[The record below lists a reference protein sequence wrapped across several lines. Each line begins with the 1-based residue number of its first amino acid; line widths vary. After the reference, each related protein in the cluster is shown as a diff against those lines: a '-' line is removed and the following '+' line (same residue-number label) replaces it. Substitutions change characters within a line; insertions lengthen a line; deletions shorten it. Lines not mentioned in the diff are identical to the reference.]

1 MCMFMCEQHAGAAIV
16 PISCTI
22 PRALPP
28 SAELPPSAYQLH
40 AYQLHV
46 YQLHAYQL
54 EAYPLAP
61 SRQRELMRV

>member
-28 SAELPPSAYQLH
+28 SPYQLH

-46 YQLHAYQL
+46 YQLDAYQPDAYQL
-54 EAYPLAP
+54 DAYPLAP